1 MVMSTDEGQPKYPK
15 RNLFWS
21 CIAAILFA
29 FLSSDLSEAFALQ
42 QIPSVF
48 SAKPVSLAQEPGWFA
63 TITAIKLAF
72 WLTAGSYILLFFKEL
87 FASRTIERETD

>member
-1 MVMSTDEGQPKYPK
+1 MSTDEGQPRYPK

-29 FLSSDLSEAFALQ
+29 FLSSDLSEALMLQ

-48 SAKPVSLAQEPGWFA
+48 SAKPVSLAEEPGWFS
-63 TITAIKLAF
+63 TIAAIKLAF

-87 FASRTIERETD
+87 FASRSIDQELE